1 MSKVFREKALDK
13 LQSPDRL
20 NEMVT
25 IISSHTWLVLLGASI
40 VIGFFISWTIIGKL
54 PTQIG
59 GNGILLMSGGVMDVS
74 AISQGQISEVYIK
87 PGDAVTEGDILAE
100 IKQPDLE
107 LKYLNSKEHVRL
119 LKERF
124 ESIKNYNDKDLA
136 QKRNLLELDANNKNK
151 RIEKNIERI
160 EFVNNQIKSRTELLD
175 QGLIT
180 NENLN
185 QTKEM
190 LFEIEQ
196 QNLVLKNEL
205 EQIELNLFEQEKQ
218 TEFELSDLSG
228 QIIDEEANLREIKSK
243 LDINSKIRS
252 PYTGRVVELKVNAGK
267 IIGSGAVI
275 LSIER
280 TFSNEELEAIIY
292 VPANQGKKI
301 RSKMEVKISPST
313 VEVEKYGFIKGVV
326 IQVSEYPASF
336 EGMLNTLG
344 NKELAS
350 TFFQGGLPPLA
361 VRVRLK
367 KNLDVPSG
375 YNWTSGEG
383 PHTQIK
389 SGTLCSAKI
398 VVKNRRPISLIFPA
412 FE

>member
-1 MSKVFREKALDK
+1 MSKVFRKTALDK

-25 IISSHTWLVLLGASI
+25 IISSHSWLVLVGASFI
-40 VIGFFISWTIIGKL
+40 IGFFVTWSIVGKL
-54 PTQIG
+54 PTQIT

-74 AISQGQISEVYIK
+74 AISQGQISEVLVK
-87 PGDAVTEGDILAE
+87 PGDAVFEGDILVKV
-100 IKQPDLE
+100 KQPDLE

-119 LKERF
+119 LKERY
-124 ESIKNYNDKDLA
+124 ESIKNFNDKDLT
-136 QKRNLLELDANNKNK
+136 QKRNLLKQDAENKKK
-151 RIEKNIERI
+151 RIEKNLERI
-160 EFVNNQIKSRTELLD
+160 EFVKNQIKSRTELLQ

-196 QNLVLKNEL
+196 QNLLLSSEL
-205 EQIELNLFEQEKQ
+205 EQIELSIFEQEKQ
-218 TEFELSDLSG
+218 MEFELSKLNG
-228 QIIDEEANLREIKSK
+228 QIIDEEAALTEIKSK
-243 LDINSKIRS
+243 LDINSDIRC
-252 PYTGRVVELKVNAGK
+252 PYTGRVVELKVNPGK
-267 IIGSGAVI
+267 IIGAGNVI

-280 TFSNEELEAIIY
+280 IFTNEELEAIIY
-292 VPANQGKKI
+292 VPSNQGKKI
-301 RSKMEVKISPST
+301 KPDMEVKISPST
-313 VEVEKYGFIKGVV
+313 IEVEKYGFIRGVV
-326 IQVSEYPASF
+326 TQVSEYPASF

-344 NKELAS
+344 NKELVA
-350 TFFQGGLPPLA
+350 TFFQGLPPLA
-361 VRVRLK
+361 VRVKLK
-367 KNLDVPSG
+367 KNLDTPSG
-375 YNWTSGEG
+375 FYWTSGNG
-383 PHTQIK
+383 PEAKVK

>member
-1 MSKVFREKALDK
+1 MSKVFRKTALDK

-25 IISSHTWLVLLGASI
+25 IISSHSWLVLVGASI
-40 VIGFFISWTIIGKL
+40 IIGFFVTWSIVGKL
-54 PTQIG
+54 PSQIT

-74 AISQGQISEVYIK
+74 AISQGQISEVLVK
-87 PGDAVTEGDILAE
+87 PGDAVFEGDILVKV
-100 IKQPDLE
+100 KQPDLE

-119 LKERF
+119 LKERY
-124 ESIKNYNDKDLA
+124 ESIKNFNDKDLT
-136 QKRNLLELDANNKNK
+136 QKRNLLNQDAENKKK
-151 RIEKNIERI
+151 RIEKNLERI
-160 EFVNNQIKSRTELLD
+160 EFVKNQIKSRTELLQ

-196 QNLVLKNEL
+196 QNLLLSSEL
-205 EQIELNLFEQEKQ
+205 EQIELSIFEQEKQ
-218 TEFELSDLSG
+218 MEFELSKLNG
-228 QIIDEEANLREIKSK
+228 QIIDEEAALTEIKSK
-243 LDINSKIRS
+243 LDINSDIRC
-252 PYTGRVVELKVNAGK
+252 PYTGRVVELKVNPGK
-267 IIGSGAVI
+267 IIGAGNVI

-280 TFSNEELEAIIY
+280 IFTNEELEAIIY
-292 VPANQGKKI
+292 VPSNQGKKI
-301 RSKMEVKISPST
+301 KPDMEVKISPST
-313 VEVEKYGFIKGVV
+313 IEVEKYGFIRGVV
-326 IQVSEYPASF
+326 TQVSEYPASF

-344 NKELAS
+344 NKELVA
-350 TFFQGGLPPLA
+350 TFFQGLPPLA
-361 VRVRLK
+361 VRVKLK
-367 KNLDVPSG
+367 KNLDTPSG
-375 YNWTSGEG
+375 FYWTSGNG
-383 PHTQIK
+383 PEAKVK

>member
-1 MSKVFREKALDK
+1 MSKVFRKTALDK

-25 IISSHTWLVLLGASI
+25 IISSHSWLVLVGASI
-40 VIGFFISWTIIGKL
+40 IIGFFVTWSIVGKL
-54 PTQIG
+54 PSQIT

-74 AISQGQISEVYIK
+74 AISQGQISEVLVK
-87 PGDAVTEGDILAE
+87 PGDAVFEGDILVKV
-100 IKQPDLE
+100 KQPDLE

-119 LKERF
+119 LKERY
-124 ESIKNYNDKDLA
+124 ESIKNFNDKDLT
-136 QKRNLLELDANNKNK
+136 QKRNLLKQDAENKKK
-151 RIEKNIERI
+151 RIEKNLERI
-160 EFVNNQIKSRTELLD
+160 EFVKNQIKSRTELLQ

-196 QNLVLKNEL
+196 QNLLLSSEL
-205 EQIELNLFEQEKQ
+205 EQIELSIFEQEKQ
-218 TEFELSDLSG
+218 MEFELSKLNG
-228 QIIDEEANLREIKSK
+228 QIIDEEAALTEIKSK
-243 LDINSKIRS
+243 LDINSDIRC
-252 PYTGRVVELKVNAGK
+252 PYTGRVVELKVNPGK
-267 IIGSGAVI
+267 IIGAGNVI

-280 TFSNEELEAIIY
+280 IFTNEELEAIIY
-292 VPANQGKKI
+292 VPSNQGKKI
-301 RSKMEVKISPST
+301 KPDMEVKISPST
-313 VEVEKYGFIKGVV
+313 IEVEKYGFIRGVV
-326 IQVSEYPASF
+326 TQVSEYPASF

-344 NKELAS
+344 NKELVA
-350 TFFQGGLPPLA
+350 TFFQGLPPLA
-361 VRVRLK
+361 VRVKLK
-367 KNLDVPSG
+367 KNLDTPSG
-375 YNWTSGEG
+375 FYWTSGNG
-383 PHTQIK
+383 PEAKVK

>member
-1 MSKVFREKALDK
+1 MSKVFRKTALDK

-25 IISSHTWLVLLGASI
+25 IISSHSWLVLVGASI
-40 VIGFFISWTIIGKL
+40 IIGFFVTWSIAGKL
-54 PTQIG
+54 PTQIT

-74 AISQGQISEVYIK
+74 AISQGQISEVLVK
-87 PGDAVTEGDILAE
+87 PGDAVFEGDILVKV
-100 IKQPDLE
+100 KQPDLE

-119 LKERF
+119 LKERY
-124 ESIKNYNDKDLA
+124 ESIKNFNDKDLA
-136 QKRNLLELDANNKNK
+136 QKRNLLKQDAENKKK
-151 RIEKNIERI
+151 RIEKNHERI
-160 EFVNNQIKSRTELLD
+160 EFVKNQIKSRTELLE

-196 QNLVLKNEL
+196 QNLLLSSEL
-205 EQIELNLFEQEKQ
+205 EQIELSIFEQEKQ
-218 TEFELSDLSG
+218 MEFELSKLNG
-228 QIIDEEANLREIKSK
+228 QIIDEEAALTEIKSK
-243 LDINSKIRS
+243 LDINSDIRC
-252 PYTGRVVELKVNAGK
+252 PYTGRVVELKVNPGK
-267 IIGSGAVI
+267 IIGAGNVI

-280 TFSNEELEAIIY
+280 IFTNEELEAIIY
-292 VPANQGKKI
+292 VPSNQGKKI
-301 RSKMEVKISPST
+301 KPDMEVKISPST
-313 VEVEKYGFIKGVV
+313 IEVEKYGFIRGVV
-326 IQVSEYPASF
+326 TQVSEYPASF

-344 NKELAS
+344 NKELVA
-350 TFFQGGLPPLA
+350 TFFQGLPPLA
-361 VRVRLK
+361 VRVKLK
-367 KNLDVPSG
+367 KNLDTPSG
-375 YNWTSGEG
+375 FYWTSGNG
-383 PHTQIK
+383 PEAKVK